1 VDFNNDIKLPV
12 MDRKKSL
19 INKQSINLYEQI
31 IKLHNELDC
40 AFIDQY
46 SRSLPLNETLLDRWR
61 RAEKL
66 GFGKES
72 SIYDSSLVFGNIK
85 VGKNCWFGPF
95 TIIDGSG
102 GLEIGDFCTISVGV
116 HIYTHDNVKQT
127 LSSGK
132 LPIEREKVVIGNNV
146 YIGPN
151 AIIIKGVSIGS
162 NCIIGANAFVNKDV
176 QDNSIVF
183 GQPAEIKGK
192 IIMDKD
198 KIEFK
203 YLKNGD

>member
-1 VDFNNDIKLPV
+1 

-19 INKQSINLYEQI
+19 KGEVPNSLYDQI
-31 IKLHNELDC
+31 VKLHNELDNT
-40 AFIDQY
+40 FIDKY
-46 SRSLPLNETLLDRWR
+46 NRSLPFNETLSDRWK
-61 RAEKL
+61 RAKKL

-72 SIYDSSLVFGNIK
+72 SIYDSSLVFGKVK
-85 VGKNCWFGPF
+85 VGSNCWFGPF

-132 LPIEREKVVIGNNV
+132 LPIERAKVVIGNNV

-151 AIIIKGVSIGS
+151 VIIIKGVRIGS
-162 NCIIGANAFVNKDV
+162 NCIIGANSFVNKNV
-176 QDNSIVF
+176 PDNSIVF
-183 GQPAEIKGK
+183 GQPAETKGK
-192 IIMDKD
+192 IIIDDD
-198 KIEFK
+198 KIEFIYFK
-203 YLKNGD
+203 